1 MFSWLFKPKPKPKAY
16 YPGEAQQTL
25 VIHFVDAREP
35 KCHIIRAHGYAFEL
49 FGDWHSTP
57 AEKVVN
63 ERRRQFYQDI
73 REGGVVVDGSF
84 IPSHNISRV
93 EARDVVIT
101 KEDEWK

>member
-1 MFSWLFKPKPKPKAY
+1 MFSWLFKPKKDPKNF

-25 VIHFVDAREP
+25 VITFVDAREP
-35 KCHIIRAHGYAFEL
+35 KCHIIHAHGYAFEL

-57 AEKVVN
+57 VEKVID
-63 ERRRQFYQDI
+63 ERRRYFYQDI

-84 IPSHNISRV
+84 IPSHNIAHV
-93 EARDVVIT
+93 DAREMIII